1 MSDSISMSGDD
12 RCVQFTPA
20 ETIKHQFAKWTGLK
34 ADVITAVQREPLT
47 YRFKSKQ
54 HLLIAAEH
62 VEREDGET
70 AIEGLP
76 RSKLRSLSGKL
87 TFVPA
92 GYEFSGWQQPLVP
105 ARVVTFYIDPQNL
118 LLDEQLRFG
127 EIEFQPR
134 LFFSDAELWRI
145 AMKLKD
151 EALKGEN
158 ALRHYGEA
166 LAVLLAHELVRLN
179 NGGEAAAP
187 LARGGLAGWQQKR
200 VADFIES
207 HLASNVPLAELAA
220 LVDYSPFH
228 FARAFKRSFGL
239 PPHRYHVSRR
249 IERAKELLAVPGN
262 SVTSVGLAV
271 GFAETS
277 SFSAA
282 FRKITGRAP
291 SDYRREVNAGS
302 VLMLPG
308 HPAVPSGAAGV
319 HEPPQSL
326 NN

>member
-1 MSDSISMSGDD
+1 MSDLLSSDD
-12 RCVQFTPA
+12 RCLRFTPA
-20 ETIKHQFAKWTGLK
+20 EMMQHQFAKWTGLK
-34 ADVITAVQREPLT
+34 ADVITATQRQPFT

-70 AIEGLP
+70 GIEGLP

-105 ARVVTFYIDPQNL
+105 ARVVTFYIDPQSS
-118 LLDEQLRFG
+118 LLDDELRFG

-158 ALRHYGEA
+158 ALQHYGEA

-179 NGGEAAAP
+179 NGGEATAP

-200 VADFIES
+200 VSDYIES
-207 HLASNVPLAELAA
+207 HLADNVPLAELAS

-239 PPHRYHVSRR
+239 PPHRYHVNRR
-249 IERAKELLAVPGN
+249 IERAKELLAVPSN
-262 SVTSVGLAV
+262 SVTAVGLAV

-282 FRKITGRAP
+282 FRKATGRAP
-291 SDYRREVNAGS
+291 SDYRREVNAGTR

-308 HPAVPSGAAGV
+308 QPAVPSGAAGV
-319 HEPPQSL
+319 HEPPQTL

>member
-1 MSDSISMSGDD
+1 MPGDD
-12 RCVQFTPA
+12 RCLRFTPP
-20 ETIKHQFAKWTGLK
+20 EIIQHQFAVWTGLR
-34 ADVITAVQREPLT
+34 ADVMTATQRQPFT
-47 YRFKSKQ
+47 YRFKSTQ

-70 AIEGLP
+70 GIEGLP
-76 RSKLRSLSGKL
+76 RSKLRSLSGRL

-92 GYEFSGWQQPLVP
+92 GHEFSGWQQPLVP
-105 ARVVTFYIDPQNL
+105 ARVVSFYIDAKGP

-127 EIEFQPR
+127 EIAFQPR
-134 LFFSDAELWRI
+134 LFFSDAELWRV

-158 ALRHYGEA
+158 SLRHYGEA

-179 NGGEAAAP
+179 NGGDAAASF
-187 LARGGLAGWQQKR
+187 ARGGLAGWQQKR
-200 VADFIES
+200 VADYIEA
-207 HLASNVPLAELAA
+207 HLADSVPLAELAA

-239 PPHRYHVSRR
+239 PPHRYHVNRR

-282 FRKITGRAP
+282 FRKATGRAP
-291 SDYRREVNAGS
+291 SDYRREVNAS
-302 VLMLPG
+302 TRVLMLPG
-308 HPAVPSGAAGV
+308 QPAVPASATR
-319 HEPPQSL
+319 PPLL
-326 NN
+326 NY